1 MIVTNHNL
9 KTLDDKKLVS
19 DYLTTQNEQAFSSLY
34 NSKTPRLYKTA
45 LRLTQ
50 NEGQAQEIIQQMW
63 VVAIR
68 KLDHF
73 EWRSEL
79 TTWLTAI
86 LFNLYRTLRKREEKM
101 TELAPNHV
109 AEMEVIKPNK
119 DLSMD
124 LESAISQLPPG
135 YRQSIILHD
144 IEGFKHREIAELLDI
159 SEGTSKSQLFYARKA
174 IREYLDDN
182 ISNHE

>member
-1 MIVTNHNL
+1 M
-9 KTLDDKKLVS
+9 DDRKLVS
-19 DYLTTQNEQAFSSLY
+19 DYLNTQSEHAFLSLY

-63 VVAIR
+63 VIAIR
-68 KLDHF
+68 KLDEF

-79 TTWLTAI
+79 STWLTAI

-101 TELAPNHV
+101 TELTSDHA
-109 AEMEVIKPNK
+109 AEMEVIKSTT

-174 IREYLDDN
+174 IREYLDEKN
-182 ISNHE
+182 SNHE